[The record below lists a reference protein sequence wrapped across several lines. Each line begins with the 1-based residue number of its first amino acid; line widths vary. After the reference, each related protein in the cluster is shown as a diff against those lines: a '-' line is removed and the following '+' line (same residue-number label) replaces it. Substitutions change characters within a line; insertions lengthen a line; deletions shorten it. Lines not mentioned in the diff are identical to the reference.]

1 MRLSIIIPVLNEA
14 NCIADLLRAIAP
26 LRARGCEI
34 IVADGGSTD
43 GTMQI
48 AAPYADSVIQSIRGR
63 AHQMNAGAADA
74 KGDILLFL
82 HADTQLPPK
91 ADQLIATALA
101 NGALWGRFDVK
112 ITGQSRWLPIIAAM
126 MNLRSRM
133 TGIATGDQAMFM
145 TRGLFIHIGGFP
157 SLPLMEDITL
167 SGLLKRVVAPACL
180 RAKVTTSGRRWDQH
194 GALRTIVLMWRLRF
208 AYWRGADIASLA
220 RVYGYIP
227 AEKRDA
233 TSTKI

>member
-14 NCIADLLRAIAP
+14 NCIADLLRVIAP

-43 GTMQI
+43 DTMQI
-48 AAPYADSVIQSIRGR
+48 SAPYADSVIQSIRGR

-91 ADQLIATALA
+91 ADQLIGTAMA
-101 NGALWGRFDVK
+101 QGALWGRFDVK
-112 ITGQSRWLPIIAAM
+112 ITGRSSWLPIIAAM
-126 MNLRSRM
+126 MNLRSRL
-133 TGIATGDQAMFM
+133 TGIATGDQAMFI
-145 TRGLFIHIGGFP
+145 TRDVFIRLGGFP
-157 SLPLMEDITL
+157 EQPLMEDIAL
-167 SGLLKRVVAPACL
+167 SHLLKRVVAPACL

-208 AYWRGADIASLA
+208 AYWRGADPASLA
-220 RVYGYIP
+220 RAYGYRP
-227 AEKRDA
+227 VDKPDA
-233 TSTKI
+233 KSSDI